1 MCVRDNFDELHQRL
15 LRCYQSDILAM
26 QEEVTRLTELNS
38 PEAVPSSS
46 PKSSPQGRLPVMQ
59 PKSFTDPKTVPLPEE
74 EVQILELNAQGGLW
88 QSEAFQEDLQAC
100 KIQKRDM
107 QLFLSQM
114 SDQPKPQASV
124 QSSGPKG
131 SKGDGRKWDRTAS
144 KSSDSTEG
152 EEKEEEKWFH
162 PRAFWAN
169 AADDLEADL
178 RNHVKATRR
187 SSVYSAQ
194 TVQDD
199 KIVKLTGLKNC
210 FHGIQHPGSRFH
222 AWWDS
227 FGMMLL
233 AYDLVVI
240 PLQVFEIGESVALK
254 FLFWVAHVY
263 WQLAILVSFVTGYED
278 AGIVIFSL
286 KKTIKRYAFSWFLF
300 DAALVTLD
308 WYLLAI
314 EDGSAGVARL
324 SRTAR
329 SLRFLRFFR
338 LGRLAK
344 LASTIKAL
352 KDQLASRVANLQYSI
367 FKILL
372 QLILSNHLIA
382 CFWFLLGDDG
392 SMGDTTEEV
401 PNASWVDVLQLKDR
415 SVAYQYFTSLHWAY
429 AQLGVGQTEIEAV
442 NLQERIFSVII
453 SFLALIN
460 FSTMV
465 SSMTSLL
472 ASLQKL
478 KNDEVEQFGLLRS
491 YLSYNNIDKDLS
503 HRVTR
508 FLQHAF
514 DLKNRAISKDVQVPL
529 LDMLSKPLQEELQLQ
544 RHLESF
550 SDNEFL
556 NKLLVHSDY
565 QIYRVVCD
573 IATSCLK
580 HMVLALD
587 DLVFA
592 SGSVATAC
600 YYIADGECRYA
611 NPSAPQSFKL
621 CNTWMAEMCLW
632 SPWIHLGD
640 LVAQDISRLVIIE
653 VTKFAEC
660 IAKDFGARHMACQYA
675 SEVVGRLNQKK
686 IFSDLPPKAMLAMAA
701 GASHN
706 NLPPQGEVRGWLAS
720 WGCCSLKRPS
730 KRPSFNKVVP
740 NQDG

>member
-1 MCVRDNFDELHQRL
+1 
-15 LRCYQSDILAM
+15 M
-26 QEEVTRLTELNS
+26 QEEVTRLSEQL
-38 PEAVPSSS
+38 PEASG
-46 PKSSPQGRLPVMQ
+46 QRLPVVQ
-59 PKSFTDPKTVPLPEE
+59 PKSFSDPKKVPLPEE

-114 SDQPKPQASV
+114 SDQPKPQAAA
-124 QSSGPKG
+124 QSS
-131 SKGDGRKWDRTAS
+131 SKGDRKWDGTAS
-144 KSSDSTEG
+144 QSTEG

-178 RNHVKATRR
+178 RNRVQAKRR
-187 SSVYSAQ
+187 SSVYSTQ
-194 TVQDD
+194 TAQDD
-199 KIVKLTGLKNC
+199 KIKLTGLKSC
-210 FHGIQHPGSRFH
+210 FHSIQHPGSHFH

-338 LGRLAK
+338 LGRLVK
-344 LASTIKAL
+344 LASTIQAL
-352 KDQLASRVANLQYSI
+352 KDQLSSRVANLQYSI

-382 CFWFLLGDDG
+382 CFWFLLGDEG
-392 SMGDTTEEV
+392 SIGEVPTEEV
-401 PNASWVDVLQLKDR
+401 STHASWVDALQLKDT

-514 DLKNRAISKDVQVPL
+514 DLKNRARSKDVQVPL

-611 NPSAPQSFKL
+611 NPSAPKSFKL

-675 SEVVGRLNQKK
+675 SEVVARLNQKK

-706 NLPPQGEVRGWLAS
+706 NLNAQGEVRGWLAS
-720 WGCCSLKRPS
+720 CCSLKRPS
-730 KRPSFNKVVP
+730 FTKVVP